1 MVHGDGTLV
10 VTYAKLDETAL
21 EIRNQGKRLEESLQ
35 AIKAKIS
42 AVSELWEGEAREAY
56 NIAQRDWDKQAT
68 EIHAS
73 LATISNQIAEASAAY
88 RRADQKGGQGFHP
101 GA

>member
-35 AIKAKIS
+35 AIKTKIS

-56 NIAQRDWDKQAT
+56 NTAQADWDRQAM
-68 EIHAS
+68 EIHRS
-73 LATISNQIAEASAAY
+73 LETISNQIAEASIAY
-88 RRADQKGGQGFHP
+88 RTADRKGGQGF
-101 GA
+101 